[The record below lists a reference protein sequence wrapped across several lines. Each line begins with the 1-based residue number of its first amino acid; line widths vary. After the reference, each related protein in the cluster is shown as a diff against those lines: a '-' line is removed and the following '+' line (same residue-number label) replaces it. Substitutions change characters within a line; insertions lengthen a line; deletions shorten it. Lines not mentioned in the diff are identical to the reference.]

1 MPSPQRILLLSF
13 FPVTILL
20 VAALALRLAAPG
32 ARAAGA
38 RAAGVDMHNVPAAP

>member
-32 ARAAGA
+32 ARAAG
-38 RAAGVDMHNVPAAP
+38 VDMHNVPAAP